1 MFTDYLSLPLV
12 YNGQMIMT
20 FTIKSNK
27 SDVFDVVIIGG
38 GPAGM
43 LSAGRA
49 AELGANVILLE
60 KNARLGRKLLITGNG
75 RCNLTQAEYNIR
87 DMVEKFGENGKF
99 LFSSLSTFGVKET
112 IEFFNDLGCKTKV
125 ERGDRVFPESDKA
138 QDVLDVLVKYMAE
151 NSVTVSCSSEVM
163 SLEKED
169 NRITRLITNKG
180 EIIAKNYVICTGGK
194 SFPGTGST
202 GDGFKWV
209 EKLGHHVTEL
219 TPSLTALNIKEDWVK
234 SLQGLSLK
242 NIEVSILQNDTK
254 KESIF
259 GEMLFT
265 HFGISGPII
274 LSISKNVGK
283 LLKKGKVTLSLDL
296 KPALDFIKL
305 DKRLQRDFL
314 KYQNKI
320 FKNSLDELL
329 PQNLIPIIIDQSGID
344 PDKYVNSITKEER
357 HRLLNLL
364 KSLNMTVTSLQS
376 FEHSLITS
384 GGVAIKEIDPKT
396 MRSKLIENLF
406 FAGEIIDVDG
416 PTGGYNLQ
424 VCWSTGYVAGENSAN
439 FAQRKS

>member
-1 MFTDYLSLPLV
+1 M
-12 YNGQMIMT
+12 
-20 FTIKSNK
+20 NK
-27 SDVFDVVIIGG
+27 DNVFDVAIIGG
-38 GPAGM
+38 GPAGT
-43 LSAGRA
+43 LAAGRA
-49 AELGANVILLE
+49 GEFCEKVILLE

-75 RCNLTQAEYNIR
+75 RCNLTQAEFNIR
-87 DMVEKFGENGKF
+87 EMVEKFGENGKF
-99 LFSSLSTFGVKET
+99 LFSSLSAFGVKET
-112 IEFFNDLGCKTKV
+112 IEFFNNRDCKTKT

-151 NSVTVSCSSEVM
+151 NSVTVSCDSGVID
-163 SLEKED
+163 LEKQD

-180 EIIAKNYVICTGGK
+180 EIIAKNYILCTGGK
-194 SFPGTGST
+194 SFPGTGSA

-242 NIEVSILQNDTK
+242 NIEISVFQNDEK
-254 KESIF
+254 KKNIF

-283 LLKKGKVTLSLDL
+283 LMKKGKVTLSLDL
-296 KPALDFIKL
+296 KPALDFTKL
-305 DKRLQRDFL
+305 DRRLQRDFL

-320 FKNSLDELL
+320 YKNSLDELL
-329 PQNLIPIIIDQSGID
+329 PQNLIPIIIKLSGID
-344 PDKYVNSITKEER
+344 PDKQVNSITKEER
-357 HRLLNLL
+357 NRLTNLL
-364 KSLNMTVTSLQS
+364 KSMNMTVISLQG

-424 VCWSTGYVAGENSAN
+424 VCWSTGYVAGENA
-439 FAQRKS
+439 AKSLIIADYG

>member
-1 MFTDYLSLPLV
+1 MINQSNNPLERGPGV
-12 YNGQMIMT
+12 LIILTQTVKNDIY
-20 FTIKSNK
+20 
-27 SDVFDVVIIGG
+27 DVAIIGG

-49 AELGANVILLE
+49 GELGARVVLLE

-75 RCNLTQAEYNIR
+75 RCNLTQAEFNIR
-87 DMVEKFGENGKF
+87 EMVEKFGENGKF
-99 LFSSLSTFGVKET
+99 LFSSLSAFGVKET
-112 IEFFNDLGCKTKV
+112 IEFFNDRGCKTKV
-125 ERGDRVFPESDKA
+125 VRGDRVFPESDKA

-151 NSVTVSCSSEVM
+151 NGVTVSCSSEVM

-180 EIIAKNYVICTGGK
+180 EIIAKNYVLCTGGK

-219 TPSLTALNIKEDWVK
+219 TPSLTALNVKEDWVK

-254 KESIF
+254 KENIF

-344 PDKYVNSITKEER
+344 PDKQVNSITKEER

-364 KSLNMTVTSLQS
+364 KSLKMTVTSLQG
-376 FEHSLITS
+376 FE
-384 GGVAIKEIDPKT
+384 
-396 MRSKLIENLF
+396 
-406 FAGEIIDVDG
+406 
-416 PTGGYNLQ
+416 
-424 VCWSTGYVAGENSAN
+424 
-439 FAQRKS
+439 

>member
-1 MFTDYLSLPLV
+1 MLIILTQTVKNDIY
-12 YNGQMIMT
+12 
-20 FTIKSNK
+20 
-27 SDVFDVVIIGG
+27 DVAIIGG

-49 AELGANVILLE
+49 GELGANVILLE

-75 RCNLTQAEYNIR
+75 RCNLTQAEFNIR

-99 LFSSLSTFGVKET
+99 LFSSLSAFGVKET
-112 IEFFNDLGCKTKV
+112 IEFFNNRGCKTKV

-138 QDVLDVLVKYMAE
+138 QDILDVLVKYMAD
-151 NSVTVSCSSEVM
+151 NGVTISCSSEVT
-163 SLEKED
+163 SLVKED

-180 EIIAKNYVICTGGK
+180 EIIAKNYVLCTGGK

-209 EKLGHHVTEL
+209 EKLGHHITEL
-219 TPSLTALNIKEDWVK
+219 TPSLTALNIKDDWVK

-274 LSISKNVGK
+274 LSISKNVDK
-283 LLKKGKVTLSLDL
+283 FLKKGKVTLSLDL

-314 KYQNKI
+314 KYHNKI

-344 PDKYVNSITKEER
+344 PDKHVNSITKEER
-357 HRLLNLL
+357 YKLLNLL
-364 KSLNMTVTSLQS
+364 KSLNMTVTSLQG

-406 FAGEIIDVDG
+406 FAGEIVDVDG

-424 VCWSTGYVAGENSAN
+424 VCWSTGYVAGENSTN
-439 FAQRKS
+439 FAQIKS

>member
-1 MFTDYLSLPLV
+1 
-12 YNGQMIMT
+12 MT

-27 SDVFDVVIIGG
+27 SDIFDVAIIGG

-43 LSAGRA
+43 IAAGKA
-49 AELGANVILLE
+49 GEVGAKVILLE

-75 RCNLTQAEYNIR
+75 RCNLTQAEFNVR
-87 DMVEKFGENGKF
+87 EMVEKFGENGKF
-99 LFSSLSTFGVKET
+99 LFSSLTRFGVKE
-112 IEFFNDLGCKTKV
+112 IIGFFNSRGCKTKI
-125 ERGDRVFPESDKA
+125 ERGDRVFPESDNA
-138 QDVLDVLVKYMAE
+138 QDVLDILIRYMAE
-151 NSVTVSCSSEVM
+151 NGVTVSCGSEVT
-163 SLEKED
+163 SLEKEE
-169 NRITRLITNKG
+169 NRITRLMTNKN
-180 EIIAKNYVICTGGK
+180 EIIAKNYVLCTGGK

-202 GDGFKWV
+202 GDGFKWA

-242 NIEVSILQNDTK
+242 NVEISVFQNDVK

-274 LSISKNVGK
+274 LSISKNVGN

-296 KPALDFIKL
+296 KPALDFTKL
-305 DKRLQRDFL
+305 DKRIQRDFL
-314 KYQNKI
+314 KYQNKNY
-320 FKNSLDELL
+320 KNSLDELL
-329 PQNLIPIIIDQSGID
+329 PQNLIPIIIDLSGID
-344 PDKYVNSITKEER
+344 PDKQVNSITKEER
-357 HRLLNLL
+357 HRLVNLL
-364 KSLNMTVTSLQS
+364 KGLNVTVTSIQG
-376 FEHSLITS
+376 FEHSLITN
-384 GGVAIKEIDPKT
+384 GGIAIKEIDPKT

-424 VCWSTGYVAGENSAN
+424 VCWSTGYIAGENAAISI
-439 FAQRKS
+439 KEPIK

>member
-1 MFTDYLSLPLV
+1 VLIILTQTVKNDIY
-12 YNGQMIMT
+12 
-20 FTIKSNK
+20 
-27 SDVFDVVIIGG
+27 DVAIIGG

-43 LSAGRA
+43 LASGRA
-49 AELGANVILLE
+49 GELGAKVVLLE

-87 DMVEKFGENGKF
+87 EMVEKFGENGKF
-99 LFSSLSTFGVKET
+99 LFSSLSAFGVKET
-112 IEFFNDLGCKTKV
+112 IEFFNDRGCKTKV

-151 NSVTVSCSSEVM
+151 NGVTVSCSSEVM

-180 EIIAKNYVICTGGK
+180 EIIAKNYILCTGGK

-202 GDGFKWV
+202 GDGFKWL

-219 TPSLTALNIKEDWVK
+219 TPSLTALNIKENRVK

-242 NIEVSILQNDTK
+242 NVEVSILQNDTK

-344 PDKYVNSITKEER
+344 PDKQVNSITKEER
-357 HRLLNLL
+357 HKLLSLL
-364 KSLNMTVTSLQS
+364 KSLNMTVTSLQG

-424 VCWSTGYVAGENSAN
+424 VCWSTGYVAGENSAH

>member
-1 MFTDYLSLPLV
+1 VLIILTQTVKNDIY
-12 YNGQMIMT
+12 
-20 FTIKSNK
+20 
-27 SDVFDVVIIGG
+27 DVAIIGG

-49 AELGANVILLE
+49 GELGANVILLE

-75 RCNLTQAEYNIR
+75 RCNLTQAEFNIR

-99 LFSSLSTFGVKET
+99 LFSSLSAFGVKET
-112 IEFFNDLGCKTKV
+112 IEFFNNRGCKTKV

-138 QDVLDVLVKYMAE
+138 QDILDVLVKYMAD
-151 NSVTVSCSSEVM
+151 NGVTISCSSEVT
-163 SLEKED
+163 SLVKED

-180 EIIAKNYVICTGGK
+180 EIIAKNYVLCTGGK

-209 EKLGHHVTEL
+209 EKLGHHITEL
-219 TPSLTALNIKEDWVK
+219 TPSLTALNIKDDWVK

-274 LSISKNVGK
+274 LSISKNVDK
-283 LLKKGKVTLSLDL
+283 FLKKGKVTLSLDL

-314 KYQNKI
+314 KYHNKI

-344 PDKYVNSITKEER
+344 PDKHVNSITKEER
-357 HRLLNLL
+357 YKLLNLL
-364 KSLNMTVTSLQS
+364 KSLNMTVTSLQG

-406 FAGEIIDVDG
+406 FAGEIVDVDG

-424 VCWSTGYVAGENSAN
+424 VCWSTGYVAGENSTN
-439 FAQRKS
+439 FAQIKS

>member
-1 MFTDYLSLPLV
+1 MLIILTQTVKNDIY
-12 YNGQMIMT
+12 
-20 FTIKSNK
+20 
-27 SDVFDVVIIGG
+27 DVAIIGG

-49 AELGANVILLE
+49 GELGARVVLLE

-75 RCNLTQAEYNIR
+75 RCNLTQAEFNIQ

-99 LFSSLSTFGVKET
+99 LFSSLSAFGVKET
-112 IEFFNDLGCKTKV
+112 IEFFNNRGCKTKV

-151 NSVTVSCSSEVM
+151 NGVTVSCSSEVM

-180 EIIAKNYVICTGGK
+180 EIIAKNYVLCTGGK

-202 GDGFKWV
+202 GDGFKWL

-219 TPSLTALNIKEDWVK
+219 TPSLTALNIEDDWVK

-344 PDKYVNSITKEER
+344 PDKQVNSITKEER

-364 KSLNMTVTSLQS
+364 KSLNMTVTSLQG

-424 VCWSTGYVAGENSAN
+424 VCWSTGYVAGENSAH

>member
-1 MFTDYLSLPLV
+1 
-12 YNGQMIMT
+12 
-20 FTIKSNK
+20 
-27 SDVFDVVIIGG
+27 
-38 GPAGM
+38 M

-49 AELGANVILLE
+49 GELGARVVLLE

-75 RCNLTQAEYNIR
+75 RCNLTQAEFNIQ

-99 LFSSLSTFGVKET
+99 LFSSLSAFGVKET
-112 IEFFNDLGCKTKV
+112 IEFFNNRGCKTKV

-151 NSVTVSCSSEVM
+151 NGVTVSCSSEVM

-180 EIIAKNYVICTGGK
+180 EIIAKNYVLCTGGK

-202 GDGFKWV
+202 GDGFKWL

-219 TPSLTALNIKEDWVK
+219 TPSLTALNIEDDWVK

-344 PDKYVNSITKEER
+344 PDKQVNSITKEER

-364 KSLNMTVTSLQS
+364 KSLNMTVTSLQG

-424 VCWSTGYVAGENSAN
+424 VCWSTGYVAGENSAH

>member
-1 MFTDYLSLPLV
+1 
-12 YNGQMIMT
+12 
-20 FTIKSNK
+20 
-27 SDVFDVVIIGG
+27 
-38 GPAGM
+38 M

-49 AELGANVILLE
+49 GELGANVILLE

-75 RCNLTQAEYNIR
+75 RCNLTQAEFNIR

-99 LFSSLSTFGVKET
+99 LFSSLSAFGVKET
-112 IEFFNDLGCKTKV
+112 IEFFNDRGCKTKV

-151 NSVTVSCSSEVM
+151 NGVTVSCSSEVM

-180 EIIAKNYVICTGGK
+180 EIIAKNYILCTGGK

-283 LLKKGKVTLSLDL
+283 FLKKGKVTLSLDL

-344 PDKYVNSITKEER
+344 PDKHVNSITKEER

-364 KSLNMTVTSLQS
+364 KSLNMTVTSLQG

-439 FAQRKS
+439 PIGSLV

>member
-1 MFTDYLSLPLV
+1 M
-12 YNGQMIMT
+12 
-20 FTIKSNK
+20 NK
-27 SDVFDVVIIGG
+27 DNIFDVAIIGG

-43 LSAGRA
+43 LAAGRA
-49 AELGANVILLE
+49 GELGAKVVLLE
-60 KNARLGRKLLITGNG
+60 KNAKIGRKLLITGNG
-75 RCNLTQAEYNIR
+75 RCNLTQAEFNIR
-87 DMVEKFGENGKF
+87 EMVEKLGENGKF
-99 LFSSLSTFGVKET
+99 LFSSLSAFGVKET
-112 IEFFNDLGCKTKV
+112 IEFFNNRGCKTKV

-138 QDVLDVLVKYMAE
+138 QDVLDVLVRYMAE
-151 NSVTVSCSSEVM
+151 NGVTVLCSSEVTN
-163 SLEKED
+163 LEKED

-180 EIIAKNYVICTGGK
+180 EVIAKNYVLCTGGK

-219 TPSLTALNIKEDWVK
+219 TPSLTALNIKEDWVT

-242 NIEVSILQNDTK
+242 NVEVSILQNDVK

-283 LLKKGKVTLSLDL
+283 LLKKGKVTISLDL
-296 KPALDFIKL
+296 KPALDFVKL

-329 PQNLIPIIIDQSGID
+329 PQNLIPIIIAKSEID
-344 PDKYVNSITKEER
+344 PDKYVNSITKDER

-364 KSLNMTVTSLQS
+364 KNLSMTVTSIQG
-376 FEHSLITS
+376 FENSLVTS
-384 GGVAIKEIDPKT
+384 GGIAIKEIDPKT

-424 VCWSTGYVAGENSAN
+424 VCWSTGYVAGENSA
-439 FAQRKS
+439 FGTQV